1 MTETGRIAQ
10 RILIGYGPDDSARD
24 ALALG
29 RSLARATGS
38 ELVLA
43 SIYADEP
50 AMSDEYRAACR
61 QEAAD
66 RLDSALAT
74 LASSGL
80 ASHGVAHPSRSAAQG
95 LADLA
100 AQEATQLA
108 VIGSRHT
115 TPLGKLLSGAVTE
128 RLFAAA
134 PCPVAVAPRGLAE
147 RGAGGFERIGAGYD
161 GSPEAGAALAEAVR
175 LAEATGAELR
185 VLVICDSTTPPGLDR
200 SEHDMLLRER
210 ESEAAALLQQALG
223 TLGQVGRASGEVVT
237 GEPARALVG
246 AAEAQGLDLLVI
258 GSRGYGPF
266 HGVVSGSV
274 SSHLA
279 RHAPCSLVVV
289 SDAEGDAPLAQGGV
303 LG

>member
-1 MTETGRIAQ
+1 MTETGPTAQ

-24 ALALG
+24 ALTLG
-29 RSLARATGS
+29 RSLAGATGS
-38 ELVLA
+38 ELVLV
-43 SIYADEP
+43 SVYVDEP
-50 AMSDEYRAACR
+50 AMSDEYRAVCR

-66 RLDSALAT
+66 RVDSALAT

-80 ASHGVAHPSRSAAQG
+80 ASRGVAHPSRSAAHG

-100 AQEATQLA
+100 VQESAQLA

-147 RGAGGFERIGAGYD
+147 HGHGGFERIGAGYD
-161 GSPEAGAALAEAVR
+161 GSPEAGAALAEAER
-175 LAEATGAELR
+175 LVQASGAELR
-185 VLVICDSTTPPGLDR
+185 VLVICDSTTPPGLER
-200 SEHDMLLRER
+200 SEREELHRER
-210 ESEAAALLQQALG
+210 EPEAAALLEQALG
-223 TLGQVGRASGEVVT
+223 TLGEVERASGEVVT
-237 GEPARALVG
+237 GEPARALAA
-246 AAEAQGLDLLVI
+246 AAEAQALDLLVI

-279 RHAPCSLVVV
+279 RHAPCPLVVV
-289 SDAEGDAPLAQGGV
+289 SDAESDAPLAQSSV